1 VGNQTRKGEQERGK
15 EMTKLY
21 AAFAPLL
28 AVGAFALAPALA
40 QAEPYWTSN
49 GKILK
54 EGQVETVKTSGALTF
69 HLLAKIVKCKLT
81 DEETIENPV
90 GAGAGTDVLK
100 TFTLTGCAP
109 KPISCPG
116 GFKIEIIAHGLPWAT
131 ELTGSPIR
139 DKITGMEIEVKCS
152 NNTVLETYKG
162 TLTPAVGNSLL
173 EFGAGSGELENPIT
187 KEMASITGNDA
198 LKGPAGDM
206 KIGAENVEH
215 EPHWYSNGKR
225 IAEATPEVVATG
237 GTLVLNSG
245 GTVVKCAVKDSE
257 TIENPVGG
265 SAGVDEITAFTLVK
279 CTGGPC
285 PKSVTFA
292 ANGLPWATE
301 LIAGPPIRDEI
312 VGIEL
317 EEKCKNAFL
326 HLFEGNLT
334 PAVGNSRLEFGAGS
348 GELEEGGLKAAFTG
362 NDVLK
367 GPVGDTK
374 ITAEDP

>member
-1 VGNQTRKGEQERGK
+1 
-15 EMTKLY
+15 MTKLH
-21 AAFAPLL
+21 AAFVPLL
-28 AVGAFALAPALA
+28 AVGAFAVAPAVA

-49 GKILK
+49 GKIIK
-54 EGQVETVKTSGALTF
+54 EGQVEPVSTSGALTF
-69 HLLAKIVKCKLT
+69 HLLKTNVTCKLK
-81 DEETIENPV
+81 DEETIENPA
-90 GAGAGTDVLK
+90 GGGAGTDVLK
-100 TFTLTGCAP
+100 AFTLTGCAAKPSPCPAP
-109 KPISCPG
+109 K
-116 GFKIEIIAHGLPWAT
+116 KVEIIASGLPWAT
-131 ELTGSPIR
+131 KLVPSIKDEIL
-139 DKITGMEIEVKCS
+139 GMEIEVKCS
-152 NNTVLETYKG
+152 GTLIETYKG
-162 TLTPAVGNSLL
+162 TLTPAVGSSLL

-187 KEMASITGNDA
+187 KETASITGKDL
-198 LKGPAGDM
+198 LKGPVGDT
-206 KIGAENVEH
+206 KIGAEEVEH

-225 IAEATPEVVATG
+225 IAEGTPEVVATG

-265 SAGVDEITAFTLVK
+265 SAGVDQITAFTLVK

-312 VGIEL
+312 VGVEL
-317 EEKCKNAFL
+317 EEKCKNVFL

-362 NDVLK
+362 NDILK